1 MKLPSTHKLHM
12 IKDITACLPVRNISQ
27 NQKFC
32 HHTDYNCQKFVTKKE
47 IKHTAST
54 TSSSELVRRSR
65 TASSTADHRHRLP
78 QTWPCISAL
87 TWDLATPSSEWSPNR
102 VEQPTEYLRNMGARI
117 SKPQRN
123 ERRSRERKERESN
136 ASTFVDALLGVEKT
150 ESLVGTA
157 ALDVAAAQFGS
168 IHLRM
173 RSLAAVG
180 GF

>member
-1 MKLPSTHKLHM
+1 
-12 IKDITACLPVRNISQ
+12 
-27 NQKFC
+27 
-32 HHTDYNCQKFVTKKE
+32 
-47 IKHTAST
+47 
-54 TSSSELVRRSR
+54 
-65 TASSTADHRHRLP
+65 
-78 QTWPCISAL
+78 
-87 TWDLATPSSEWSPNR
+87 
-102 VEQPTEYLRNMGARI
+102 MGARI